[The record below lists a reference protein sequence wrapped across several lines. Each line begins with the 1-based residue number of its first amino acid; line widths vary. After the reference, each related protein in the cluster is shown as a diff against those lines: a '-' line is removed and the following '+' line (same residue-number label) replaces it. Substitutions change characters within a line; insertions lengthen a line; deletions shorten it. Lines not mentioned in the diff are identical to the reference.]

1 MNEKE
6 IVAAGE
12 KYVRQKMKPRGGN
25 SPVIGDNGISLVEGD
40 ASKAAQTIMF
50 IFKNDGYFGSTFAEI
65 EKPEDVAKL
74 AATPLD
80 VANVETLKK
89 RFVGFVAYCM
99 MNDIKFGNMAAYTAI
114 GIDKDE
120 VYNWENGRSRTPAHC
135 DFIKK
140 IKRFCGTYRELL
152 GASGAIN
159 PVTLVWWQKNYDGLV
174 DSQQVIL
181 KPEQPFG
188 ADADPNELRK
198 KIEGTIVGDYAACD
212 D

>member
-1 MNEKE
+1 MKDKDL
-6 IVAAGE
+6 VDAGE

-25 SPVIGDNGISLVEGD
+25 SPVIGDNGVMMEAGD

-50 IFKNDGYFGSTFAEI
+50 IFQNDSYFGSTFAGI
-65 EKPEDVAKL
+65 KSPEDVAAL

-80 VANVETLKK
+80 LENVETMKK
-89 RFVGFVAYCM
+89 RFVGFVGYCM

-120 VYNWENGRSRTPAHC
+120 VYNWENGRTRTSAHS

-140 IKRFCGTYRELL
+140 VKNFCGTYRELL

-181 KPEQPFG
+181 KPEMPLG
-188 ADADPNELRK
+188 TDSDPAELQKR
-198 KIEGTIVGDYAACD
+198 ITGSVVEEDEG
-212 D
+212 